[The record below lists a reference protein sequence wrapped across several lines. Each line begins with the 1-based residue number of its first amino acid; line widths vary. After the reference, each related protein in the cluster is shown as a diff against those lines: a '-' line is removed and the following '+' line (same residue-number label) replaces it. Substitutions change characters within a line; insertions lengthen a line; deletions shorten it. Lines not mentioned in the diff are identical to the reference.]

1 MPRLF
6 TGVEL
11 PPDVALDL
19 SIMRGGIEGARW
31 IDPESYHVTLRFM
44 GDIPERVAAEL
55 SDELSRVVAMP
66 SFKLSLAG
74 MGVFGSKKPHSLY
87 VKVEE
92 CADLRRLQAMHERIC
107 QSLGLPPETRK
118 FTPHVTLARLRQ
130 ADRRQTIGFRAQS
143 QPVPLAPVRGG
154 PVRAV
159 LLARL
164 ARWRPLRAGRSL
176 SSGCRHVSGQP
187 PCGQFNQVEG
197 MVEAFLPAI
206 VRVGHLAYRHFAGIL
221 HEHANRC
228 C

>member
-130 ADRRQTIGFRAQS
+130 ADRHQTIEFVHSHNLYRSRPFEVDQFVLFSSRAS
-143 QPVPLAPVRGG
+143 RGGGPYGREEVYPLA
-154 PVRAV
+154 A
-159 LLARL
+159 A
-164 ARWRPLRAGRSL
+164 
-176 SSGCRHVSGQP
+176 
-187 PCGQFNQVEG
+187 
-197 MVEAFLPAI
+197 M
-206 VRVGHLAYRHFAGIL
+206 
-221 HEHANRC
+221 
-228 C
+228 